1 MKSKTLL
8 IKTFLFAFQI
18 LFISSSVIV
27 ENNQDLVDILNSFA
41 KEIAE
46 LKLVKHD
53 IEIKLTSIQSKMM
66 SKLKYENFPKY
77 TILTVGSEEIFN
89 YFTIRLLLGYF

>member
-46 LKLVKHD
+46 LKSAKHEA
-53 IEIKLTSIQSKMM
+53 EIKLAEIQSK
-66 SKLKYENFPKY
+66 STYNTFPKY
-77 TILTVGSEEIFN
+77 TILTIGSETIFSN
-89 YFTIRLLLGYF
+89 FDNRFFSYLFLLKL